1 MVKRCIGIDIGSS
14 YLCAVQIVRTGGE
27 FCVEKIFSTQIRR
40 STDSPP
46 DILRLL
52 FSRDGFDRRADV
64 AISMPHNA
72 VFFRDLET
80 DSAGL
85 EQIRERTSS
94 ALENNFPIESDE
106 ILSQLYSY
114 RQLQDGKFSIL
125 ATAATRASLH
135 ERLNIFAE
143 AKVHPDLVEPAIFA
157 IHSAVAVNHP
167 EIMTSRAVIACID
180 ESCLTLTV
188 SRDNNILIVRNIPII
203 AGFDRRTDSLREQI
217 AEVVSR
223 EAKITWRKVFD
234 EDIEQDANIYL
245 VTTGNLYEY
254 LAPLIEENLNCQTT
268 IVNPYAKVKTP
279 PGHKI
284 DLPICVAEGL
294 ALRVLAPEQT
304 KGINFLEADKA
315 DAEPALNLKKEL
327 VVCATLI
334 GAIAV
339 FSLIG
344 LFVRLSHLEA
354 DYTRI
359 KNETTEIFK
368 ATLPEE
374 KNIVSPLV
382 QLEQKLESFRRDSQL
397 FASLSST
404 GLAPLE
410 VLHRVSANSPSRENV
425 KVDDILIAAN
435 TIRVNG
441 TCDSFESVYQWQRL
455 LQEVPGF
462 TLVDVKDVQKQP
474 KSGIVTFTMLLSSSI
489 QEPK

>member
-1 MVKRCIGIDIGSS
+1 M
-14 YLCAVQIVRTGGE
+14 
-27 FCVEKIFSTQIRR
+27 
-40 STDSPP
+40 
-46 DILRLL
+46 
-52 FSRDGFDRRADV
+52 
-64 AISMPHNA
+64 
-72 VFFRDLET
+72 
-80 DSAGL
+80 
-85 EQIRERTSS
+85 
-94 ALENNFPIESDE
+94 
-106 ILSQLYSY
+106 
-114 RQLQDGKFSIL
+114 
-125 ATAATRASLH
+125 
-135 ERLNIFAE
+135 
-143 AKVHPDLVEPAIFA
+143 
-157 IHSAVAVNHP
+157 
-167 EIMTSRAVIACID
+167 
-180 ESCLTLTV
+180 
-188 SRDNNILIVRNIPII
+188 
-203 AGFDRRTDSLREQI
+203 
-217 AEVVSR
+217 
-223 EAKITWRKVFD
+223 
-234 EDIEQDANIYL
+234 
-245 VTTGNLYEY
+245 
-254 LAPLIEENLNCQTT
+254 
-268 IVNPYAKVKTP
+268 
-279 PGHKI
+279 
-284 DLPICVAEGL
+284 
-294 ALRVLAPEQT
+294 RVLAPEQT

-315 DAEPALNLKKEL
+315 DTGPALNLKKEL

-410 VLHRVSANSPSRENV
+410 VLHRVSANSPSRVNV

-441 TCDSFESVYQWQRL
+441 ACDSFESVYQWQRL

-462 TLVDVKDVQKQP
+462 TLVDVKDVRKQP
-474 KSGIVTFTMLLSSSI
+474 KSGIVHFTMLLSSST